1 MSRTPLLRHLC
12 RVLHEARRPES
23 PGPDSDRASERPQ
36 VGRRGFLKWSG
47 AMAGTAL
54 VGHLL
59 PGCRSPGTPTV
70 ARNAHRRNGPRVAV
84 VGAGLAGLSAAYRL
98 TQAGVRVDVYE
109 AAGRVGGR
117 AFTAR
122 DLLAPGLVTELGGE
136 FIDSGHLVLRDLVR
150 ELGLSLRD
158 MQADAAEL
166 SPVAYFFNGRHY
178 SEAEIVAAFRP
189 LAGMIERDV
198 LSLGD
203 ESPPGPAARTAEFD
217 RLSLAEYLDR
227 IAAVGVARRLL
238 EVAFVTEYG
247 LDTGEQSALNLLM
260 LINPDTSGGR
270 LELYGVSDQ
279 RYKVV
284 GGTQRITDELA
295 RRLERPVTT
304 GHRLVAL
311 RSDGTRCTLTF
322 ERGGGAL
329 HETTADFA
337 VLAVP
342 FTTLRAVRLDCDLPP
357 VQRRAIAELRYGT
370 NAKLLIGFAEPV
382 WRRGGFGGDLFTD
395 LPLQSGW
402 DHGRGQG
409 VAGAG
414 YTVYLG
420 GAAGVESGIGTPSQQ
435 ASRHWPALDRIF
447 PGAVRAGT
455 GRVERFHW
463 PSHPWS
469 RGSYSCWGVGQYS
482 SFAGVLGR
490 PAGLVH
496 FAGEHCSTDSAGYLN
511 GAAETGV
518 AAAQQLYAAACQT

>member
-1 MSRTPLLRHLC
+1 MSRTPLLGHVC
-12 RVLHEARRPES
+12 RALRKAARSESVSREDHEAATS
-23 PGPDSDRASERPQ
+23 PI
-36 VGRRGFLKWSG
+36 GRRAFLRWSG
-47 AMAGTAL
+47 SVAGAAL
-54 VGHLL
+54 VGRFL
-59 PGCRSPGTPTV
+59 PGCRTPGAPAV
-70 ARNAHRRNGPRVAV
+70 GRHRHGRDGPRVAV
-84 VGAGLAGLSAAYRL
+84 VGAGLAGLTAAYRL
-98 TQAGVRVDVYE
+98 TQAGLRVDVYE

-117 AFTAR
+117 AFSAR

-136 FIDSGHLVLRDLVR
+136 FIDSGHLVLRELVR
-150 ELGLSLRD
+150 ELGLDLRD
-158 MQADAAEL
+158 MQADRADL
-166 SPVAYFFNGRHY
+166 CPVAYYFDGRHY
-178 SEAEIVAAFRP
+178 YEAEIVAAFRP
-189 LAGMIERDV
+189 LAGAIEHDV

-203 ESPPGPAARTAEFD
+203 ESPPGPAARTAAFD

-227 IAAVGVARRLL
+227 IEARGVARRLL

-270 LELYGVSDQ
+270 LELYGASDQ

-295 RRLERPVTT
+295 RRLDGAVAI

-311 RSDGTRCTLTF
+311 RSDGARCVLSF
-322 ERGGGAL
+322 EKAGGAVQ
-329 HETTADFA
+329 EATADFV

-342 FTTLRAVRLDCDLPP
+342 FTTLREVQLDCDLPP

-370 NAKLLIGFAEPV
+370 NAKLLVGFAEPV
-382 WRRGGFGGDLFTD
+382 WRGSGFGGDLFTD

-409 VAGAG
+409 IAGAG
-414 YTVYLG
+414 YTIYLG
-420 GAAGVESGIGTPSQQ
+420 GTAGVESGIGTPSQQ

-447 PGAVRAGT
+447 PRAVRAST

-463 PSHPWS
+463 PTHPWS
-469 RGSYSCWGVGQYS
+469 RGSYSCWGVGQYT

-490 PAGLVH
+490 PAGPVH

-518 AAAQQLYAAACQT
+518 AAAEQVRTAARV